1 MRWWILPA
9 AVAAFFLGAGI
20 AEGEPAKGE
29 TSRELARRQKLLF
42 KDLTK
47 IERAVVGIKE
57 IREMRATGKYV
68 LNSSERKLEK
78 TSRKDFHIFM
88 ERFRNDTLEV
98 LEMYDRALKKEDY
111 VDPLRRV
118 FGRALREVV
127 QVKWEEVPMEDVVS
141 ELANG
146 YGVRMNVSGEL
157 DYRKTMTLSGDMSL
171 QSILLYIEN
180 VWNAELVLKN
190 GELWFERAREQAPAP
205 AEEDE

>member
-1 MRWWILPA
+1 MRWAGLA
-9 AVAAFFLGAGI
+9 AAAAAFLFGAVLS
-20 AEGEPAKGE
+20 ADESTPAGLA
-29 TSRELARRQKLLF
+29 TELTRRQRYLF
-42 KDLTK
+42 KDLAK
-47 IERAVVGIKE
+47 IERAVAGMQE
-57 IREMRATGKYV
+57 IREMRDAKIYSLTPE
-68 LNSSERKLEK
+68 ERKLERK
-78 TSRKDFHIFM
+78 SRQDFHIFM